1 MQHLS
6 EEVLARLVD
15 ERAAE
20 GEALHLEIC
29 EECRVELEEMR
40 AQTRALARLPELAP
54 ARGAW
59 PALRERLDQ
68 ENLLKVRLAW
78 WERGGWPLRAAAAL
92 ALFLAGTATGALALR
107 SGDAGAPVAGGA
119 APAAVEAAAQPA
131 ALEER
136 LRLAEEQYV
145 AALAAY
151 SEATGSAQA
160 LDPLNRLA
168 ALEGIV
174 LTTRAA
180 LEEAP
185 ADPVINGYHLSA
197 LGQRDAMLRQIDA
210 REDEEPWF

>member
-15 ERAAE
+15 EGASPE
-20 GEALHLEIC
+20 ESLHLEIC
-29 EECRVELEEMR
+29 EECRAELEELC

-54 ARGAW
+54 SRAAW
-59 PALRERLDQ
+59 PALVAKLEE
-68 ENLLKVRLAW
+68 ENLLTTRVGW

-92 ALFLAGTATGALALR
+92 ALFLGGTATGALALL
-107 SGDAGAPVAGGA
+107 GGEGGGA
-119 APAAVEAAAQPA
+119 VATVAPAATAARPA

-136 LRLAEEQYV
+136 LRLAEEAYV
-145 AALAAY
+145 AALAEY
-151 SEATGSAQA
+151 SEATGSARA
-160 LDPLNRLA
+160 VDPLNRLA

-197 LGQRDAMLRQIDA
+197 LGERDAILRQIDA

>member
-15 ERAAE
+15 EGAS
-20 GEALHLEIC
+20 GEESLHLEIC
-29 EECRVELEEMR
+29 EECRAELEEMC

-54 ARGAW
+54 SRTAW
-59 PALRERLDQ
+59 PALRAKLE
-68 ENLLKVRLAW
+68 EEALLRTRVGW

-107 SGDAGAPVAGGA
+107 GGDAAGPVASG
-119 APAAVEAAAQPA
+119 APAATVARPV
-131 ALEER
+131 ALEEK
-136 LRLAEEQYV
+136 LRVAEDAYV
-145 AALAAY
+145 AALAEY
-151 SEATGSAQA
+151 SEATGATA
-160 LDPLNRLA
+160 AVDPLNRLA

-197 LGQRDAMLRQIDA
+197 LGQRDAILRQIDA
-210 REDEEPWF
+210 REEEEPWF

>member
-15 ERAAE
+15 EGASAE
-20 GEALHLEIC
+20 ESLHLEIC
-29 EECRVELEEMR
+29 EECRAELEEMC

-54 ARGAW
+54 SRAAW
-59 PALRERLDQ
+59 PALRAKLE
-68 ENLLKVRLAW
+68 EEELLKVRIGW
-78 WERGGWPLRAAAAL
+78 WERGGWPLRAAAGL
-92 ALFLAGTATGALALR
+92 ALFLSGTATGALALGG
-107 SGDAGAPVAGGA
+107 GDAGAPVAA
-119 APAAVEAAAQPA
+119 SAPVVTRARPA

-136 LRLAEEQYV
+136 LRVAEDAYV
-145 AALAAY
+145 AALAEY

-160 LDPLNRLA
+160 VDPLNRLA

-197 LGQRDAMLRQIDA
+197 LGQRDAILRQIDA